1 VTQFADVYE
10 QLTAHMKKLAD
21 LQRQL
26 DEIVRP
32 AVDESRARTTRHAAA
47 ESRDTSSTKA
57 KP

>member
-1 VTQFADVYE
+1 
-10 QLTAHMKKLAD
+10 MKKLAD

-32 AVDESRARTTRHAAA
+32 AVGERRDRTSRHAAG
-47 ESRDTSSTKA
+47 ESRDTSSTRA